1 MHCTNQTGTTLQDIC
16 PMLKMENGV
25 SGQHLSYTQDS
36 LHKAHNNMAQN
47 RVLTYDTAMSSYM

>member
-1 MHCTNQTGTTLQDIC
+1 
-16 PMLKMENGV
+16 MLKMENGV